1 MALTLARAF
10 TPKPFYS
17 GSQVCAARVRGPWP
31 GCGEGADLTGQP
43 LRPDASAEKRYRG
56 LLDRRDMEANLADE
70 AREERDMLQTRRREL
85 IDASRAARAKRDELS
100 DEARIHEELARAARV
115 RLQGS
120 ARKKQQRGG
129 NKGPETEEE
138 KHDRLRAE
146 IAQAERRLEREPM
159 PIAEEK
165 KLVEVT
171 RRKKREADSLKA
183 ALAAKAPAGA
193 EGLGDDLP
201 HDEEGLKHV
210 IDEQSAQANALRGQA
225 QAAHDEAQKH
235 SGDIDAL
242 TKEADIKHARVL
254 DHRAKAN
261 DIHEKAMKMRELVI
275 AERAKRQAER
285 EEGRQEM
292 ADQAERVKSTL
303 FDEERTNRE
312 ADEAVA
318 TLKAKGRLA
327 L

>member
-1 MALTLARAF
+1 M
-10 TPKPFYS
+10 
-17 GSQVCAARVRGPWP
+17 
-31 GCGEGADLTGQP
+31 ADLPGQP

-100 DEARIHEELARAARV
+100 DEARSHEEMARAARA

-120 ARKKQQRGG
+120 ARHKQQRGR

-146 IAQAERRLEREPM
+146 IAEAERRLEREPM

-165 KLVEVT
+165 KLVEMT
-171 RRKKREADSLKA
+171 RRRKREADTLKA
-183 ALAAKAPAGA
+183 ALAAKAPALPDGI
-193 EGLGDDLP
+193 GDDLP
-201 HDEEGLKHV
+201 HDEEGLKAI
-210 IDEQSAQANALRGQA
+210 IDGETAQANALRGQA

-242 TKEADIKHARVL
+242 TKEADLKHARVL

-303 FDEERTNRE
+303 YDEERTNRE

-318 TLKAKGRLA
+318 ALKAKGRLT